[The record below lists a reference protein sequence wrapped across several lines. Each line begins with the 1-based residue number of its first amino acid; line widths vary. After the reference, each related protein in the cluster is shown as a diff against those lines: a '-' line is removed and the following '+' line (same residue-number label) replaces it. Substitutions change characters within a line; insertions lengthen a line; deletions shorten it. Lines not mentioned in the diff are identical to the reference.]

1 MTINRDDLEGKLREI
16 EGVVVETE
24 EEAKQNVGLV
34 IGGAVVVVVAL
45 IAFGV
50 WRSRRRR
57 IHIEV
62 YQTT

>member
-1 MTINRDDLEGKLREI
+1 MTITRDELESKLRDI
-16 EGVVVETE
+16 EDVVVTTE
-24 EEAKQNVGLV
+24 DEAKQNVGIV
-34 IGGAVVVVVAL
+34 VGVAVVVVVA
-45 IAFGV
+45 IVAYGI

>member
-1 MTINRDDLEGKLREI
+1 MTISRDDLEGKLREI

-24 EEAKQNVGLV
+24 DEARQNIGLV
-34 IGGAVVVVVAL
+34 VGGAVVVAVAL
-45 IAFGV
+45 IAYGI

>member
-1 MTINRDDLEGKLREI
+1 MTVSRDDLESKLKDI
-16 EGVVVETE
+16 EDVVVATE
-24 EEAKQNVGLV
+24 DDAKQNVALIVGS
-34 IGGAVVVVVAL
+34 VVVVAAVL
-45 IAFGV
+45 IAYGI

>member
-1 MTINRDDLEGKLREI
+1 MTISRDDLEGKLREI
-16 EGVVVETE
+16 EGVVTETE
-24 EEAKQNVGLV
+24 EGARQNASLI
-34 IGGAVVVVVAL
+34 IGGAVAVVVVL
-45 IAFGV
+45 IAYGI

>member
-1 MTINRDDLEGKLREI
+1 MTISRDDLEGKLREI

-24 EEAKQNVGLV
+24 DEAKQNLGLV
-34 IGGAVVVVVAL
+34 VGGAVVVVVAL
-45 IAFGV
+45 IAYGI

>member
-1 MTINRDDLEGKLREI
+1 MTISRDVLEGKVRVI

-24 EEAKQNVGLV
+24 DEAKLNLGLV
-34 IGGAVVVVVAL
+34 VGGAVVVVVAL
-45 IAFGV
+45 IAYGI

>member
-1 MTINRDDLEGKLREI
+1 MTVSRDDLESKLRDI
-16 EGVVVETE
+16 EDVVVTTE
-24 EEAKQNVGLV
+24 DDAKQNVGLIV
-34 IGGAVVVVVAL
+34 GGAVVVVAVI
-45 IAFGV
+45 IAYGI

>member
-1 MTINRDDLEGKLREI
+1 MTISRDDLEGKLREI
-16 EGVVVETE
+16 EAVVVETE
-24 EEAKQNVGLV
+24 EEAKQHVGAV

-45 IAFGV
+45 IAYGI

-62 YQTT
+62 YQTI

>member
-24 EEAKQNVGLV
+24 EDAKKNVGLLV
-34 IGGAVVVVVAL
+34 GGAVVVVVAL
-45 IAFGV
+45 VAYGI

-62 YQTT
+62 YQST

>member
-1 MTINRDDLEGKLREI
+1 MTISRDDLEGKLREI

-24 EEAKQNVGLV
+24 EGAKRNAALY
-34 IGGAVVVVVAL
+34 IGGAVVVVVA
-45 IAFGV
+45 IVAYGI

>member
-1 MTINRDDLEGKLREI
+1 MTVSRDDLESKLRDI
-16 EGVVVETE
+16 EDVVVATE
-24 EEAKQNVGLV
+24 DDAKQNVALIVGS
-34 IGGAVVVVVAL
+34 VVVVAAVI
-45 IAFGV
+45 IAYGI

>member
-1 MTINRDDLEGKLREI
+1 MTISRDDLEGKLRQI
-16 EGVVVETE
+16 EDVVVETE
-24 EEAKQNVGLV
+24 DEARQNVGLV

-45 IAFGV
+45 VAYGI

-62 YQTT
+62 YQSI

>member
-1 MTINRDDLEGKLREI
+1 VTIHRDDLEAKLREI
-16 EGVVVETE
+16 EEVVVETE
-24 EEAKQNVGLV
+24 GEARDNARVMMAGV
-34 IGGAVVVVVAL
+34 AAVVVVLVAYG
-45 IAFGV
+45 I

>member
-1 MTINRDDLEGKLREI
+1 MTIHRDDLEAKLREI
-16 EGVVVETE
+16 DEVVSDTE
-24 EEAKQNVGLV
+24 EGAKQNSRIVIAGAAVVIVGLV
-34 IGGAVVVVVAL
+34 AYGI
-45 IAFGV
+45 

>member
-1 MTINRDDLEGKLREI
+1 MTISRDDLEGKLREI

-24 EEAKQNVGLV
+24 DEARQNLGLIV
-34 IGGAVVVVVAL
+34 GGAVVVVVAL
-45 IAFGV
+45 IAYGI

-62 YQTT
+62 YQST

>member
-1 MTINRDDLEGKLREI
+1 MTISRDDLEGKLREI

-24 EEAKQNVGLV
+24 DEARQNIGIV

-45 IAFGV
+45 VAYGI

-62 YQTT
+62 YQST

>member
-1 MTINRDDLEGKLREI
+1 MTISRDDLEGKLREI

-24 EEAKQNVGLV
+24 DEARQNLGLV
-34 IGGAVVVVVAL
+34 VGGAVVVVVAL
-45 IAFGV
+45 IAYGI

-62 YQTT
+62 YQST

>member
-16 EGVVVETE
+16 ECVIVETE

>member
-1 MTINRDDLEGKLREI
+1 MTISRDDLEGKLREI

-24 EEAKQNVGLV
+24 DEARKNAGLL

-45 IAFGV
+45 VAYGI

-57 IHIEV
+57 IHIVV

>member
-1 MTINRDDLEGKLREI
+1 MTISRDDLEGKLREI

-24 EEAKQNVGLV
+24 DEARKNAGLL

-45 IAFGV
+45 VAYGI

>member
-1 MTINRDDLEGKLREI
+1 MTVTRDELESKLRDI
-16 EGVVVETE
+16 EDAVVTTE
-24 EEAKQNVGLV
+24 DEAKQNVRVVVGV
-34 IGGAVVVVVAL
+34 AVVVVVA
-45 IAFGV
+45 IVAYGI

>member
-1 MTINRDDLEGKLREI
+1 MTISRDDLEGKLREI
-16 EGVVVETE
+16 EDVVVETE
-24 EEAKQNVGLV
+24 GEAKQNASRY

-45 IAFGV
+45 VAYGI

-62 YQTT
+62 YQSA

>member
-1 MTINRDDLEGKLREI
+1 MSVSRDDLEAKLREI

-24 EEAKQNVGLV
+24 DDAKRNMGVI

-45 IAFGV
+45 VAYGI